1 MEYTSAKGYSGWGQ
15 AGMLLAFLGGGFLL
29 AAVVQLVIYMQILP
43 GRGDIM
49 NPTVFM
55 EAIKDPANVNA
66 NRLAQVLG
74 TFCLMCLPAVA
85 FAMLVHGKNMFWL
98 GFNRYLNWKQV
109 SIGFAI
115 IFFAGVAAGPLADLS
130 KAILSHFPRL
140 DTMAAKMENE
150 YNEQVM
156 AMSNL
161 KNWGEYIVAIFIMAF
176 FPAMFE
182 EMLFRG
188 AMQNLL
194 VKWWKAPLTAIIV
207 SSLIFSLIH
216 FSLYLFLSRALL
228 GFVLGLMY
236 YKSKNIWVN
245 IIAHF
250 LNNFIAVTQLF
261 ILSGKGNKIDPQ
273 SLDTKVDWWW
283 GLAASACMVVLFI
296 IFDKFSSE
304 NKMKIYTRE
313 QILLAEADPFHSIAN
328 KNPES

>member
-1 MEYTSAKGYSGWGQ
+1 M
-15 AGMLLAFLGGGFLL
+15 
-29 AAVVQLVIYMQILP
+29 
-43 GRGDIM
+43 
-49 NPTVFM
+49 
-55 EAIKDPANVNA
+55 
-66 NRLAQVLG
+66 
-74 TFCLMCLPAVA
+74 
-85 FAMLVHGKNMFWL
+85 
-98 GFNRYLNWKQV
+98 
-109 SIGFAI
+109 
-115 IFFAGVAAGPLADLS
+115 
-130 KAILSHFPRL
+130 
-140 DTMAAKMENE
+140 
-150 YNEQVM
+150 
-156 AMSNL
+156 
-161 KNWGEYIVAIFIMAF
+161 
-176 FPAMFE
+176 
-182 EMLFRG
+182 
-188 AMQNLL
+188 
-194 VKWWKAPLTAIIV
+194 